1 MKKKHLIT
9 TISLLLIL
17 IVKAQTPTTVLTLD
31 NDLSVMDMAVN
42 GNDLYYSDFSLNG
55 IYKIDTTEENPI
67 PILVASGLQGPRG
80 LCIDGNDLYIAEKNT
95 NKIIK
100 LNITDNFPTTAED
113 FITDLEQDPSHMT
126 INGNDFYYLIDD
138 NSTNGKLFKT
148 DKNNPSTQIELIS
161 GLGVP
166 VGLQVDGDYIYYSEL
181 LGDAGIKRLNITQ
194 ENMTPQ
200 IVISNLNQAG
210 FFIIENERMYIPI
223 RFDHKIVTLNL
234 NSSMPWSTTDLVS
247 LDNGSGPF
255 STAIINNELYIG
267 EYFEGKIS
275 KLDLDNLSIH
285 KNDPKQTIKLF
296 PNPSEN
302 MIQVQGLIAEREYI
316 IYNSLGQKISEGEIM
331 NNGLI
336 NIESFPSGIYILNFE
351 NQDYIQFI
359 KNP

>member
-1 MKKKHLIT
+1 
-9 TISLLLIL
+9 
-17 IVKAQTPTTVLTLD
+17 
-31 NDLSVMDMAVN
+31 MDMAVN

-80 LCIDGNDLYIAEKNT
+80 LCIDGDELYIAEQYT

-100 LNITDNFPTTAED
+100 LNLTDDFPTIAED
-113 FITDLEQDPSHMT
+113 FITDLEQNPSHMT

-161 GLGVP
+161 GMGVP
-166 VGLQVDGDYIYYSEL
+166 IGLQINGDYLYYSEL
-181 LGDAGIKRLNITQ
+181 LGDAGIKRLNINQ
-194 ENMTPQ
+194 ENATPQ

-210 FFIIENERMYIPI
+210 FFIIENETMYIPI
-223 RFDHKIVTLNL
+223 RFDHKIVTLDL
-234 NSSMPWSTTDLVS
+234 NSSMPWLTSDLVS
-247 LDNGSGPF
+247 LDNGSGPY

-267 EYFEGKIS
+267 EYIAGKIS

-296 PNPSEN
+296 PNPSDN
-302 MIQVQGLIAEREYI
+302 VIQVQGLTAEREYI
-316 IYNSLGQKISEGEIM
+316 VYNSLGQKISEGEIM
-331 NNGLI
+331 NNGLL
-336 NIESFPSGIYILNFE
+336 NIENFPYGVYFLSFDNQKYIRFL
-351 NQDYIQFI
+351 
-359 KNP
+359 KK